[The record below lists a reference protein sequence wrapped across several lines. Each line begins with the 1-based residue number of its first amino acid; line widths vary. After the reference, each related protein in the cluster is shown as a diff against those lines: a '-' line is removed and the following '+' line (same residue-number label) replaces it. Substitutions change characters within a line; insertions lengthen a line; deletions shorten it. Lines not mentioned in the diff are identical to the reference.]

1 MKRWLGYVKPYTKY
15 FILGP
20 LCMIVEVLGE
30 VLLPRL
36 YADIINNGIVGASIG
51 RIILVCIMMV
61 LCSILMMLGGVGGAY
76 FGSKAAVNFAADV
89 RRDVF
94 AKVQKFSFAN
104 IDRFSAGSLVTR
116 LTNDVTQVMNFV
128 NMLLR
133 MFLRTPGMLIGAL
146 IMTITMNPDL
156 AKVLA
161 VTLPVLLI
169 VQALVIRRGFPLFN
183 KMQGKIDA
191 LNTDIQENLTNVRVV
206 KSFVREDFEQQKFD
220 AANGNLKQAG
230 LNALRNMVTMMPL
243 MMLIMNLTS
252 VIIVWKGGNEVIF
265 GNMLVGDLSAFIT
278 YLNQILMSLM
288 MVSMMFMVS
297 SRSITSARRISEVLD
312 EKIDLTDEAAA
323 MPERKVER
331 GDVEFRNVTF
341 RYYKNSVGT
350 VLDDVSFTVRAGE
363 TLGIIGSTGSGK
375 TTLVSMIPRLYDVD
389 AGEVLVDGVNVKDY
403 SLNNLRSGVG
413 MVLQKNVLF
422 SGTIEE
428 NLRWGDEDA
437 SEEELVRAAQYAQA
451 DGFVRNFEKGY
462 DSDIEQGGSNV
473 SGGQKQ
479 RLCIARALL
488 RKPKIL
494 ILDDSTSAVD
504 TATEARI
511 REAFA
516 NELRDSTKIIIA
528 QRITSVMEA
537 DRILVLDEGHITGI
551 GTHDELLKTN
561 QEYREI
567 FESQMSGALE
577 AGKEGA

>member
-1 MKRWLGYVKPYTKY
+1 MKRWLGYAKPYTKY

-36 YADIINNGIVGASIG
+36 YADIINNGIAGASIG
-51 RIILVCIMMV
+51 RIILVCAMMV
-61 LCSILMMLGGVGGAY
+61 LCSILMMLGGIGGAY
-76 FGSKAAVNFAADV
+76 FGAKASVNFAADV

-94 AKVQKFSFAN
+94 AKVQRFSFAN

-146 IMTITMNPDL
+146 IMTITMKPDL
-156 AKVLA
+156 AAVLGI
-161 VTLPVLLI
+161 TLPLLLV
-169 VQALVIRRGFPLFN
+169 VQFLVIRRGFPLFN
-183 KMQGKIDA
+183 RMQARIDA
-191 LNTDIQENLTNVRVV
+191 LNTTVQENLTNVRVV

-220 AANGNLKQAG
+220 EANGNLKKAG
-230 LNALRNMVTMMPL
+230 LDALHNMVTMMPL
-243 MMLIMNLTS
+243 MMLIMNITS
-252 VIIVWKGGNEVIF
+252 VIVVWKGGNEVIL

-278 YLNQILMSLM
+278 YINQILMSLM

-297 SRSITSARRISEVLD
+297 SRSITSARRIAEVLD
-312 EKIDLTDEAAA
+312 EKIDLTDENAAQ
-323 MPERKVER
+323 PEKQVEK

-350 VLDDVSFTVRAGE
+350 VLDDVSFTVHAGE

-403 SLNNLRSGVG
+403 SLNHLRRGVG

-428 NLRWGDEDA
+428 NLRWGDQDA
-437 SEEELVRAAQYAQA
+437 DGEEIVRAAQYAQA
-451 DGFVRNFEKGY
+451 DSFVRGFAKGY
-462 DSDIEQGGSNV
+462 ESDIEQGGSNV

-516 NELRDSTKIIIA
+516 NELKDSTKIIIA
-528 QRITSVMEA
+528 QRITSVMDA
-537 DRILVLDEGHITGI
+537 DRILVLDEGKVTGI

-567 FESQMSGALE
+567 YESQMSGALE